1 MKRIY
6 ILFGLFALI
15 SFAYSKNM
23 QAYLSHATFYSPK
36 DGPYI
41 ETYLSVVGRTVKFIS
56 VADNKYQATVE
67 ITTVFKQNDIV
78 KGFKKIDLKSPEID
92 DTSKI
97 DFTFLD
103 QQRFQLPNGDYNMEI
118 QIVDMNK
125 PIAVPFKT
133 FESISIN
140 FPAGKV
146 SVSGIELVESYKP
159 SVSSNAISKNGYDLV
174 PFTLNF
180 YPETINNL
188 SFYAE
193 VYNTDSLFKSE
204 DKFLVN
210 YYIESSETNKI
221 ISDYFRFKKETPKN
235 VIVEFNEFDISKLP
249 SGNYNL
255 VVEVKDK
262 DNKQV
267 AVNTLY
273 FQRSNPSVHFN
284 VQDIATL
291 DVSNTFAG
299 KITDIDTLRDDIK
312 STYPISTQI
321 EKLFAESNLKSS
333 DLKTLQQF
341 FLNFWMTRNEQDPEK
356 AWAKYSIEVKKVNH
370 AYSTMI
376 RKGYETDRGRVY
388 LQYGPPNSINSI
400 VSDPNSYP
408 YEIWHYYTLGNQRN
422 KKFVFYEP
430 DLVTND
436 YELIQSDAIGEVNNP
451 AWQLELNKRSDST
464 NDPDATKGQDY
475 FGGKASDYYNNPR

>member
-1 MKRIY
+1 MLLGFLAAITSSYPK
-6 ILFGLFALI
+6 
-15 SFAYSKNM
+15 SM

-36 DGPYI
+36 DGPYV
-41 ETYLSVVGRTVKFIS
+41 ETYLSVVGRTVKFVN

-67 ITTVFKQNDIV
+67 ITIVFKQNDIV
-78 KGFKKIDLKSPEID
+78 RGFKKIDLKSPAIE
-92 DTSKI
+92 DTNKI
-97 DFTFLD
+97 DFTFMD

-118 QIVDMNK
+118 QIVDINK
-125 PIAVPFKT
+125 PKAVPFKT
-133 FESISIN
+133 SESITIN

-146 SVSGIELVESYKP
+146 SVSGIQLVESYKP
-159 SVSSNAISKNGYDLV
+159 SVSLNAISKNGYDLV
-174 PFTLNF
+174 PFTINF

-193 VYNTDSLFKSE
+193 VYKTDSLFKPE

-210 YYIESSETNKI
+210 YFIESSETNKVL
-221 ISDYFRFKKETPKN
+221 SDYFKFKKESPKN
-235 VIVEFNEFDISKLP
+235 VIVEFNEFDISMLP

-262 DNKQV
+262 DNQSV
-267 AVNTLY
+267 AINKLY

-284 VQDIATL
+284 IKDIATL

-299 KITDIDTLRDDIK
+299 KITDIDTLRDYIK
-312 STYPISTQI
+312 STYPVSTQI

-333 DLKTLQQF
+333 DLKTLQQY
-341 FLNFWMTRNEQDPEK
+341 FLNFWMTRNENEPAK
-356 AWAKYSIEVKKVNH
+356 AWAKYFIEVQKVNH

-388 LQYGPPNSINSI
+388 LQYGPPNSINS
-400 VSDPNSYP
+400 VASDPNSYP
-408 YEIWHYYTLGNQRN
+408 YEIWHYYTLGSQRN

-430 DLVTND
+430 DLITND
-436 YELIQSDAIGEVNNP
+436 YELIQSDAIGEISNP
-451 AWQLELNKRSDST
+451 AWQLVLNKRSDST
-464 NDPDATKGQDY
+464 NNPDATKGQDY
-475 FGGKASDYYNNPR
+475 FGGKANDYYNNPR